1 MCRSNRVVGL
11 KLNAHHA
18 PTLFPRPRRPK
29 IAALDVS
36 RLDFFQTTIQ
46 RWTKLI
52 PCSTNCTDHKAAS
65 RCTRPTIPHQSV
77 KTHVNARRNA
87 CVRAAWPLQT
97 ASTRRS
103 GRSPIDSDGDEAEP
117 KPIEGGILRT
127 CIPSPLCIHLPG
139 SAMICHALIPLASP
153 YEPRDSESDPDRHV
167 HMRSVLRSSI
177 KTRWPVYECMATG
190 PADSEAS

>member
-11 KLNAHHA
+11 KPNAHRA

-52 PCSTNCTDHKAAS
+52 LCSTNCTDHKAAS

-103 GRSPIDSDGDEAEP
+103 GRLPIDSDGE
-117 KPIEGGILRT
+117 T
-127 CIPSPLCIHLPG
+127 SIPSPLCIHLPG

-153 YEPRDSESDPDRHV
+153 YEPRDSESGPDRHV